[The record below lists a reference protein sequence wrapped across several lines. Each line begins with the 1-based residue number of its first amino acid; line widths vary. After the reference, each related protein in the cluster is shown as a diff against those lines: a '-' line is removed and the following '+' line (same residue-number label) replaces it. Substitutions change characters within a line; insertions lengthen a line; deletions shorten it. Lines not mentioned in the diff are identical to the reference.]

1 MSEGG
6 GPPRAAPV
14 ALRHM
19 AFALAL
25 FIPLLLV
32 SVVAHELAHAWQ
44 ARREGDTTA
53 EDQGRITLNP
63 LSHLDLWGSFLV
75 PALLFVSGGVLF
87 GWAKPVP
94 VDPRNF
100 RTHPWSD
107 IRVSLAGIVAN
118 LVLAVVFTLVAAG
131 AVAIGSGVPQW
142 SRSTDLVR
150 QAMDLGI
157 FLNLLL
163 AFFNLLPI
171 PPLDGSHVLAH
182 ALPAKLRAPYQRLG
196 AFGVLI
202 LLALVFLV
210 PQALGTLLAPVDYLM
225 GLTDRFIALWM

>member
-1 MSEGG
+1 M
-6 GPPRAAPV
+6 AAT
-14 ALRHM
+14 
-19 AFALAL
+19 LAL

-44 ARREGDTTA
+44 ARREGDPTA
-53 EDQGRITLNP
+53 ESLGRLTLNP
-63 LSHLDLWGSFLV
+63 IPHLDLWGSFLV
-75 PALLFVSGGVLF
+75 PALLFVGGGVLF

-100 RTHPWSD
+100 RSHPWSD

-118 LVLAVVFTLVAAG
+118 LMLVVVFTLLA
-131 AVAIGSGVPQW
+131 AVAVRMGAWQPAWAGG
-142 SRSTDLVR
+142 TDLFR
-150 QAMDLGI
+150 RAMDLGI

-171 PPLDGSHVLAH
+171 PPLDGSHVVYHLLPP
-182 ALPAKLRAPYQRLG
+182 ALRGPYRRLG
-196 AFGVLI
+196 AVGILVLM
-202 LLALVFLV
+202 ALVFLV
-210 PQALGTLLAPVDYLM
+210 PQALATVLIPVDYAM

>member
-1 MSEGG
+1 
-6 GPPRAAPV
+6 
-14 ALRHM
+14 M

-53 EDQGRITLNP
+53 EEQGRITLNP
-63 LSHLDLWGSFLV
+63 LAHLDLWGSFLV

-118 LVLAVVFTLVAAG
+118 LLLVITFTLVAAVAALVGSRMPQFAAG
-131 AVAIGSGVPQW
+131 A
-142 SRSTDLVR
+142 DLVR

-171 PPLDGSHVLAH
+171 PPLDGSHVVAH
-182 ALPAKLRAPYQRLG
+182 ALPPRLRVPYQRLG
-196 AFGVLI
+196 MFGVLI
-202 LLALVFLV
+202 LLALVFAV
-210 PQALGTLLAPVDYLM
+210 PDALATLLAPVDYLM
-225 GLTDRFIALWM
+225 GLTDRFIALWT

>member
-1 MSEGG
+1 
-6 GPPRAAPV
+6 
-14 ALRHM
+14 M

-32 SVVAHELAHAWQ
+32 SIVAHELAHAWQ

-53 EDQGRITLNP
+53 EEQGRITLNP
-63 LSHLDLWGSFLV
+63 LAHLDLWGSFLV

-100 RTHPWSD
+100 RSHPWSD
-107 IRVSLAGIVAN
+107 VRVSMAGIVAN
-118 LVLAVVFTLVAAG
+118 LALAVVFTVVAAG
-131 AVAIGSGVPQW
+131 AAAIGARAPEAANAA
-142 SRSTDLVR
+142 DLVR
-150 QAMDLGI
+150 RAMDLGI

-171 PPLDGSHVLAH
+171 PPLDGSHVVAH
-182 ALPAKLRAPYQRLG
+182 ALPARLRAPYQRLG
-196 AFGVLI
+196 VFGVMI
-202 LLALVFLV
+202 LLAIVFLV
-210 PQALGTLLAPVDYLM
+210 PDALATLLAPVDYLM
-225 GLTDRFIALWM
+225 GLTDRFIALWT